1 MNKNMR
7 TLSGERNIFLVVYN
21 KLALEYSAL
30 RKNPEILYLEQAPE
44 VAGLRLSLSGTGVFL

>member
-1 MNKNMR
+1 MR